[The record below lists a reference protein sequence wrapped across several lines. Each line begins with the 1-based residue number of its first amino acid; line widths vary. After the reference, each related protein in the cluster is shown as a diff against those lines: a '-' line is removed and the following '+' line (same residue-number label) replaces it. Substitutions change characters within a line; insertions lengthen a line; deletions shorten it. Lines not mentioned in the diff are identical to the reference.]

1 MKNSFISEN
10 KFLRK
15 ISVAIFWI
23 LLWEILSLLIGEEIL
38 LVSPFNA
45 LKKLLELIQTKS
57 YWISIFSS
65 LYKILLGMI
74 LSIVFGI
81 MLAVLS
87 FLFLPVREIIYPFI
101 SFLRAVPVA
110 SFVIFLLVWINVN
123 HLSIFISFFMGMPI
137 VYENIFEGL
146 ISVDKKLI
154 EMAESFDVGTKKRF
168 KYIYKIKTSPYL
180 KAAIISIS
188 GLCFKAGV
196 AAEVIG
202 LQKNSIGENLYNSKI
217 YLNMPEL
224 FAWTITILVLS
235 MIFEKGIKILLG
247 GKNAGI

>member
-23 LLWEILSLLIGEEIL
+23 LLWEILSILIGEEIL

-45 LKKLLELIQTKS
+45 FKKLLELIPTKE
-57 YWISIFSS
+57 YWLSIFSS
-65 LYKILLGMI
+65 IYKILIGMI
-74 LSIVFGI
+74 LSIFIGI
-81 MLAVLS
+81 VLASLS
-87 FLFLPVREIIYPFI
+87 FLFSTFKEIIYPFI
-101 SFLRAVPVA
+101 SFLRSIPVA
-110 SFVIFLLVWINVN
+110 SFVIFLLVWISSDK
-123 HLSIFISFFMGMPI
+123 LSIFIAFFMGMPI
-137 VYENIFEGL
+137 IYENIYEGI
-146 ISVDKKLI
+146 ISVDEKLI
-154 EMAESFDVGTKKRF
+154 QMADSFDVGIEKRF
-168 KYIYKIKTSPYL
+168 RYIYKIKVLSYL
-180 KAAIISIS
+180 KAGVISIS
-188 GLCFKAGV
+188 GLCFKAGI

-202 LQKNSIGENLYNSKI
+202 LQRNSIGENLYNSKI

-247 GKNAGI
+247 EKNAGI